1 MPDPT
6 DLLNSD
12 SWATSFPKSSEIAEQ
27 ICLRIQRE
35 KLVPGSYLGT
45 VEKLTEEF
53 GVSRSVIREAV
64 GNLRGLGVITGRPK
78 VGLSVAE
85 GDIQSVLRKVLVPQ
99 TTCEKGWREV
109 AQLRVVIELGS
120 IPMVIQN
127 ITDLQLDRLQEIVD
141 EQHLLLENDQLSDGL
156 LLKKF
161 VEKDLLFHEALLQA
175 ANQELIT
182 QFHQVLMKYFQQGI
196 DFFPLPTF
204 QMVDEHQ
211 AVVDALRDRDCNLTI
226 QSLTAHLKPIHSM
239 LNTLEVSDASPSDD
253 SFE

>member
-1 MPDPT
+1 MPEPM
-6 DLLNSD
+6 DLINSE

-99 TTCEKGWREV
+99 TTCEKGWQEV
-109 AQLRVVIELGS
+109 AQLRVVIEIGS
-120 IPMVIQN
+120 IPMVVHHIS
-127 ITDLQLDRLQEIVD
+127 DAQLDRLQQIVD
-141 EQHLLLENDQLSDGL
+141 EQSLLLENGQLSPGL
-156 LLKKF
+156 LLQKF

-175 ANQELIT
+175 ANQDLIS

-196 DFFPLPTF
+196 DFFPIPTP
-204 QMVDEHQ
+204 QMVHEHQ
-211 AVVDALRDRDCNLTI
+211 QLLDDLRARDCSAAV

-239 LNTLEVSDASPSDD
+239 LNSLNESVGFAPDETLE
-253 SFE
+253 

>member
-6 DLLNSD
+6 DLINSE
-12 SWATSFPKSSEIAEQ
+12 SWATAFPKSSEIAEQ

-99 TTCEKGWREV
+99 TTCEKGWRDV
-109 AQLRVVIELGS
+109 AQLRVVIEIGS
-120 IPMVIQN
+120 IPMVVQN
-127 ITDLQLDRLQEIVD
+127 ISNAQLARLQQIID
-141 EQHLLLENDQLSDGL
+141 QQTALLENDQLSPGL
-156 LLKKF
+156 LLQKF
-161 VEKDLLFHEALLQA
+161 VELDLLFHEALLQA
-175 ANQELIT
+175 ANQDLIT
-182 QFHQVLMKYFQQGI
+182 QFHQVLLKYFQQGI
-196 DFFPLPTF
+196 DFFPLPTL
-204 QMVDEHQ
+204 QMVEDHQ
-211 AVVDALRDRDCNLTI
+211 QVVDALHDRDCAAAT

-239 LNTLEVSDASPSDD
+239 LKSLDESTESVPDEA
-253 SFE
+253 FE

>member
-1 MPDPT
+1 MPEPT

-109 AQLRVVIELGS
+109 AQLRVVIEIGS
-120 IPMVIQN
+120 LPMVTHN
-127 ITDLQLDRLQEIVD
+127 ITEAQLDRLQQIID
-141 EQHLLLENDQLSDGL
+141 EQSTLLANDQLSSGL
-156 LLKKF
+156 LLQKF
-161 VEKDLLFHEALLQA
+161 VEKDLLFHEALLQS

-204 QMVDEHQ
+204 QMIHEHQ
-211 AVVDALRDRDCNLTI
+211 QVVDALRDRDCAAAV
-226 QSLTAHLKPIHSM
+226 QSLTAHLKPIHSI
-239 LNTLEVSDASPSDD
+239 LNSLDETTESSSDE
-253 SFE
+253 SFD